1 MKDYSKLLGF
11 EKKTSTRGTRTNL
24 TLEGKITKRLGEVIR
39 ETLVSEF
46 SEYFHEI
53 DSTTMMKQD
62 KNGNLQDIA
71 NDSGYRVLI
80 PVDEQVILRNGKNKE
95 VLANAVRVGDPQV
108 YLKGIKNWV
117 CEYIKLNGATHTFKN
132 GKLTQTK

>member
-11 EKKTSTRGTRTNL
+11 EKKTSSKGTRKNL

-39 ETLVSEF
+39 ETLTSEF

-53 DSTTMMKQD
+53 DSTTMIKQD
-62 KNGNLQDIA
+62 KNGNVENITD
-71 NDSGYRVLI
+71 DSGYRVLI
-80 PVDEQVILRNGKNKE
+80 PIEDKVTLRNGKNKE

-108 YLKGIKNWV
+108 YLKGIKHWV
-117 CEYIKLNGATHTFKN
+117 CEYIKLNGKTHTFKD
-132 GKLTQTK
+132 GKLTQSK

>member
-11 EKKTSTRGTRTNL
+11 EKKASSKGTRTNL

-39 ETLVSEF
+39 ETLTSEF

-53 DSTTMMKQD
+53 DSTTMLKQD
-62 KNGNLQDIA
+62 KDGNVENITD
-71 NDSGYRVLI
+71 DSGYRVLI
-80 PVDEQVILRNGKNKE
+80 PVDEQVTLRNGKNKE
-95 VLANAVRVGDPQV
+95 VLANAVRVGEPQV
-108 YLKGIKNWV
+108 YLKGVKNWV
-117 CEYIKLNGATHTFKN
+117 CEYINLNGKTHTFQN

>member
-11 EKKTSTRGTRTNL
+11 KKKASSKGIRTNL

-39 ETLVSEF
+39 ETLTSEF

-53 DSTTMMKQD
+53 DSTTMLKQD
-62 KNGNLQDIA
+62 KDGNVENITD
-71 NDSGYRVLI
+71 DSGYRVLI
-80 PVDEQVILRNGKNKE
+80 PVDEQVTLRNGKNKE
-95 VLANAVRVGDPQV
+95 VLANAVRVGEPQV
-108 YLKGIKNWV
+108 YLKGVKNWV
-117 CEYIKLNGATHTFKN
+117 CEYIKLGGKTHTFKD

>member
-11 EKKTSTRGTRTNL
+11 EKKASSRGIRTNL

-39 ETLVSEF
+39 ETLTSEF

-62 KNGNLQDIA
+62 KDGNLQDITD
-71 NDSGYRVLI
+71 DSGYRVLI
-80 PVDEQVILRNGKNKE
+80 PLNEKVTLRNGKNKE

-108 YLKGIKNWV
+108 YLKGIKHWV
-117 CEYIKLNGATHTFKN
+117 CEYIKLNGKTHTFKD

>member
-11 EKKTSTRGTRTNL
+11 EKKTSSRGTRTNL
-24 TLEGKITKRLGEVIR
+24 TLEGKITKRLGEVIK

-62 KNGNLQDIA
+62 KDGNVQDITD
-71 NDSGYRVLI
+71 DSGYRVLI
-80 PVDEQVILRNGKNKE
+80 PIEDKVTLRNGKNKE

-108 YLKGIKNWV
+108 YLKGSKHWV
-117 CEYIKLNGATHTFKN
+117 CEYIKLGGKTHTFQN
-132 GKLTQTK
+132 GKLTQSK